1 MIPTFPQLRH
11 PCPWPGKTSPAAGM
25 KAAEAAQVAGDAYE
39 KSCDVFAAIKVA
51 KWLPHTHKHTPRGRG
66 RGTQTLLSYLRSA
79 CGKMNIY
86 VGHVAYT

>member
-1 MIPTFPQLRH
+1 
-11 PCPWPGKTSPAAGM
+11 M